1 MFKYEKNAEGQGVL
15 TMMSEEFE
23 QKIMPLVY
31 QQTTNGLI
39 SQVEGGNVDDD
50 LMEFAKHTSRQTTH
64 AVIGSMQEL
73 IIKPLLEEL
82 SFKIDQLSY
91 MQKQQPKKR
100 KTQSVQGEPKLTL
113 NMSGMK
119 ADNSKISH
127 DDQREKI
134 DILLRDMCHNFGMCH
149 PYAWNDSYDRMFL
162 DYNINVDEIFTHS
175 KEQSKVWAV
184 IKAGYGHKMIEAMEN
199 ILRER
204 RWGEKRLR

>member
-15 TMMSEEFE
+15 TLMSEEFE

-31 QQTTNGLI
+31 QQTTNGLTT
-39 SQVEGGNVDDD
+39 QVEGGHLDDD
-50 LMEFAKHTSRQTTH
+50 LMEFAKHISRQTTH

-73 IIKPLLEEL
+73 IIKPLIDEL

-91 MQKQQPKKR
+91 TQKQQPKER
-100 KTQSVQGEPKLTL
+100 KVQSVTGEPKLTL

-127 DDQREKI
+127 EDQREKI
-134 DILLRDMCHNFGMCH
+134 DILLRDMCHNLGLFH
-149 PYAWNDSYDRMFL
+149 PYAWNDTYDRMFL
-162 DYNINVDEIFTHS
+162 DYNIDAKEILIYS

-204 RWGEKRLR
+204 R

>member
-15 TMMSEEFE
+15 TLLSEEFE

-31 QQTTNGLI
+31 QQTTNEL
-39 SQVEGGNVDDD
+39 STQVEGGHLDDD
-50 LMEFAKHTSRQTTH
+50 LTEFAKHISRQTTH

-73 IIKPLLEEL
+73 IIKPLVEEL

-91 MQKQQPKKR
+91 TQKQQPKKR
-100 KTQSVQGEPKLTL
+100 KTQPVQGEPKLTL

-119 ADNSKISH
+119 VDNSKIPH
-127 DDQREKI
+127 EDQREKI
-134 DILLRDMCHNFGMCH
+134 DILHKDMCHSLKLLH
-149 PYAWNDSYDRMFL
+149 PYAWTEVYNRMFL
-162 DYNINVDEIFTHS
+162 DYNINAKEILLQS
-175 KEQSKVWAV
+175 KEKTRVWAV

-204 RWGEKRLR
+204 R

>member
-15 TMMSEEFE
+15 TLMSEEFE

-31 QQTTNGLI
+31 QQTTNGL
-39 SQVEGGNVDDD
+39 STQVGGGHLDDD
-50 LMEFAKHTSRQTTH
+50 LTEFAKHISRQTTH

-73 IIKPLLEEL
+73 IIKPLVEEL

-91 MQKQQPKKR
+91 TQKQQPKKR
-100 KTQSVQGEPKLTL
+100 KTQPVQGEPKLTL
-113 NMSGMK
+113 NMPGMK

-127 DDQREKI
+127 EDQREKI
-134 DILLRDMCHNFGMCH
+134 DILLRDMCHNLGLFH
-149 PYAWNDSYDRMFL
+149 PYAWNDTYDRLFL
-162 DYNINVDEIFTHS
+162 DYNIDAKEILINS

-204 RWGEKRLR
+204 R